1 MRLLRQ
7 TWLLARNDLRQ
18 EARRLELVLT
28 AGFFTLV
35 VVVLFALAFFG
46 LDAEVQRKAIPGMVW
61 LAVAFV
67 GALTLTRV
75 FDREREAATLAAL
88 LAAPVDRLAIYLGK
102 LVVTLV
108 VLLWCAALLVP
119 GLGVLFPDAGVF
131 AADPLALISLVVLGC
146 LGYAAIGTLFAAG
159 LATAGGKNV
168 LLSVILYPL
177 TTPVLLFALVA
188 TQRLLDAHPELW
200 NTIAQM
206 AALDLALIA
215 VGSWLFEAVLVGA
228 GRSAPADARAGRA
241 RAARSGSP
249 SSEVSR

>member
-46 LDAEVQRKAIPGMVW
+46 LGAEVQRKAIPGMVW

-88 LAAPVDRLAIYLGK
+88 LAAPVDRLAIYLAK
-102 LVVTLV
+102 LIVTLV
-108 VLLWCAALLVP
+108 VLLLCAGLLVP
-119 GLGVLFPDAGVF
+119 GLGVLFPEAGVF
-131 AADPLALISLVVLGC
+131 TADPLALVVLVTLGC

-188 TQRLLDAHPELW
+188 TQRLLDAHAELW
-200 NTIAQM
+200 NTLAQM
-206 AALDLALIA
+206 AALDLALVA
-215 VGSWLFEAVLVGA
+215 VGSWLFEAVLVGT
-228 GRSAPADARAGRA
+228 GKAPVDARTA
-241 RAARSGSP
+241 RAARTRH
-249 SSEVSR
+249 SEVS